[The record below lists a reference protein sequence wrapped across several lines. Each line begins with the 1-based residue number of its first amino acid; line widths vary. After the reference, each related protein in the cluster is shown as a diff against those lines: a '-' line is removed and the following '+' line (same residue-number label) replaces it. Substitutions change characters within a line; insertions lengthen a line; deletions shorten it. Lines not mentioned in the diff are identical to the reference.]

1 MFKIFSMIATALKA
15 EAEPAE
21 TPVWMR
27 NPLAHPEI
35 ETMDSRA
42 LGDLPFGLFRAQVGH
57 TDADIRISTRRACS
71 L

>member
-1 MFKIFSMIATALKA
+1 MFKIFSMIAAALKA

-27 NPLAHPEI
+27 DPLAHPEI

-42 LGDLPFGLFRAQVGH
+42 LGDLPFGLFRAQ
-57 TDADIRISTRRACS
+57 TQSNEAACRP
-71 L
+71 